1 MRNMIH
7 LYKKRRTSMELIK
20 KFLSKW
26 IIHILTFVVG
36 ILSIIAGA
44 ELGGRSWDSINS
56 SIASMH
62 VISMVLGITLIVV
75 ASISLLAS
83 FVLMVLLRKSL
94 LSSGIVSGILLSFGI
109 WFVAYDTAGDL
120 IILTVALIP
129 FIMIVLG
136 TLFLIDCIHELILSI
151 RYKETA
157 GNPMSIVISLILAV
171 ATIVIG
177 ILCYVTNGSGQTI
190 IPRNVQ
196 IIILGVILCLESLF
210 QFLGSFVAVPKFAVF
225 KK

>member
-1 MRNMIH
+1 
-7 LYKKRRTSMELIK
+7 MELIK

>member
-1 MRNMIH
+1 
-7 LYKKRRTSMELIK
+7 MELIK

-136 TLFLIDCIHELILSI
+136 TLFLIDCIHELILSV